1 MSKIFRTG
9 SMIVVI
15 VAFWSLAYIGTSLI
29 YKEWD
34 LNTSDFSRGVLT
46 LFVMILLFI
55 VTMWT
60 ISRFAS
66 PRRMDFFTMM
76 IDAMKRIS
84 KGDYS
89 IKLAN
94 QFEHKKNHPF
104 GKIVESINE
113 MAVELNQIEE
123 LRQEFISNVSHE
135 IQSPLASISGFANV
149 LKQPDLTMEERQH
162 YLGIIETESRRL
174 ANLSDNLLKLTSI
187 ESQHHPFEPILY
199 RLDKQVREVILSC
212 EPQWLK
218 KSLEL
223 DISLDEVEIIADK
236 ELMSQVWINL
246 ITNSIKFTPDGGN
259 LTVMLYKQA
268 DTAVVSIADTG
279 MGMTKED
286 QEHIFERFY
295 KVDKSRNRTLGGSGL
310 GLSITQKIID
320 MHDGSIHVQSQLHE
334 GTTFTV
340 TLPVGM
346 K

>member
-1 MSKIFRTG
+1 M
-9 SMIVVI
+9 
-15 VAFWSLAYIGTSLI
+15 
-29 YKEWD
+29 
-34 LNTSDFSRGVLT
+34 
-46 LFVMILLFI
+46 
-55 VTMWT
+55 
-60 ISRFAS
+60 
-66 PRRMDFFTMM
+66 
-76 IDAMKRIS
+76 
-84 KGDYS
+84 
-89 IKLAN
+89 
-94 QFEHKKNHPF
+94 
-104 GKIVESINE
+104 
-113 MAVELNQIEE
+113 EE

-149 LKQPDLTMEERQH
+149 LKQSDLTMEERQH

-187 ESQHHPFEPILY
+187 ESQHHPFEPIVY

-223 DISLDEVEIIADK
+223 DISLDKVEITADE

-310 GLSITQKIID
+310 GLSIAQEIID

-340 TLPVGM
+340 TLPLGTE
-346 K
+346 